1 MEKEEIEKAAARLG
15 VEKKALKWRVLEGVG
30 ILAII
35 LAWVFVF
42 LAVLFLLYLFLR
54 SLNTYPH
61 VRSPVVPKNR
71 FLAALILFAQMSEA
85 ADYGVFSRV
94 QLLQLANS

>member
-1 MEKEEIEKAAARLG
+1 MEKEEIEKAAGRLG
-15 VEKKALKWRVLEGVG
+15 VEKKALIPRLMKGVG

-35 LAWVFVF
+35 LAV
-42 LAVLFLLYLFLR
+42 LLFLYTFLR

-71 FLAALILFAQMSEA
+71 FLAALALVAQETV

-94 QLLQLANS
+94 ELLGSKMP